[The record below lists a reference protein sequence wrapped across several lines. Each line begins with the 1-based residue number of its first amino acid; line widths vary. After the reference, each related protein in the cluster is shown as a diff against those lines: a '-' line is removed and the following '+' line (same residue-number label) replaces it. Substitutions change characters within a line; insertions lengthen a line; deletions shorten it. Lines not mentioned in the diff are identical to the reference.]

1 MGLRRQDNCG
11 ILYTREVRQMRHFG
25 YACINMGFSSRPKS
39 KRITTNRSM
48 IRRTFDE
55 RGIKYAS
62 ELALQNIQDLHTIL
76 QWNLENDIYFYR
88 LSSNIFPWAS
98 EYDMEDLP
106 DYEQILEACQKV
118 GNFAQQHNM
127 RLTSHPGPFNKLASP
142 KERVFNIAKTDL
154 TVHADVFD
162 MIGLP
167 RTPYAKLNIHVGA
180 AYGDKPF
187 ALDNFCRNFE
197 RLPESVRSRL
207 TVENDDRQSLYSTQ
221 ELYDGVYKR
230 IGIPI
235 VFDYH
240 HHRLHPGGLTERQAL
255 ELALSTW
262 PSDIVPVVHYAESRS
277 IEYGNPKIKPQA
289 HSDYVYNFLDH
300 YGKTFD
306 VMIEAKHKELAL
318 LKYRNMLVGGF
329 DANTKQN

>member
-1 MGLRRQDNCG
+1 
-11 ILYTREVRQMRHFG
+11 
-25 YACINMGFSSRPKS
+25 MGFSNRPKS
-39 KRITTNRSM
+39 QRITTNRTM
-48 IRRTFDE
+48 IKRTFFE
-55 RGIKYAS
+55 KGIGYAS
-62 ELALQNIQDLHTIL
+62 ELALQNVRDLYKIL

-88 LSSNIFPWAS
+88 LSSDIIPWAS
-98 EYDMEDLP
+98 EYEMEELP
-106 DYEQILEACQKV
+106 DYNQILAACLKA
-118 GNFAQQHNM
+118 GNFAREHGM

-142 KERVFNIAKTDL
+142 KERVFQLTYKDL
-154 TVHADVFD
+154 KVHGDLFD

-197 RLPESVRSRL
+197 RLPENVRSRL
-207 TVENDDRQSLYSTQ
+207 TVENDDKTSLYSTL
-221 ELYDGVYKR
+221 ELYEGVYKR

-240 HHRLHPGGLTERQAL
+240 HHMLHPGGQTEQEAL

-262 PSDIVPVVHYAESRS
+262 GDIKPVVHYAESRS
-277 IEYGNPKIKPQA
+277 IEHNNPKIKPQA
-289 HSDYVYNFLDH
+289 HSDMIRNPFDD
-300 YGKTFD
+300 YGNEFD

-318 LKYRNMLVGGF
+318 LEYRDIMN
-329 DANTKQN
+329 KQRIAV

>member
-1 MGLRRQDNCG
+1 MKN
-11 ILYTREVRQMRHFG
+11 FG
-25 YACINMGFSSRPKS
+25 YACINMGFSTRPKS

-48 IRRTFDE
+48 IKRTFLE
-55 RGIKYAS
+55 KGIGYAS
-62 ELALQNIQDLHTIL
+62 ELALQNVKDLHTIL
-76 QWNLENDIYFYR
+76 EWNLENDIYFYR
-88 LSSNIFPWAS
+88 LSSDIIPWAS
-98 EYDMEDLP
+98 EYDLTELP
-106 DYEQILEACQKV
+106 DYEEIKQVCEAV
-118 GNFAQQHNM
+118 GNFAHQHGM

-142 KERVFNIAKTDL
+142 KERVYQLTEKDL
-154 TVHADVFD
+154 TVHADLFD
-162 MIGLP
+162 LIGLP

-207 TVENDDRQSLYSTQ
+207 TVENDDKESLYSTL
-221 ELYDGVYKR
+221 ELYEGVYKR

-240 HHRLHPGGLTERQAL
+240 HHMLHPGGQTEQEAL

-262 PSDIVPVVHYAESRS
+262 GDIKPVVHYAESRS
-277 IEYGNPKIKPQA
+277 LEYNNPKIKPQA
-289 HSDYVYNFLDH
+289 HSDRVIRPFDD
-300 YGKTFD
+300 YGHDLD

-318 LKYRNMLVGGF
+318 LEYRDIINKEMRVV
-329 DANTKQN
+329 A

>member
-1 MGLRRQDNCG
+1 MKN
-11 ILYTREVRQMRHFG
+11 YG

-39 KRITTNRSM
+39 KRITTNRTM
-48 IRRTFDE
+48 IKRTFKE

-62 ELALQNIQDLHTIL
+62 ELAIQNMQDLRKIL
-76 QWNLENDIYFYR
+76 EWNLDNDIYFYR
-88 LSSNIFPWAS
+88 ISSDIIPWAS
-98 EYDMEDLP
+98 EYDLEDMP
-106 DYEQILEACQKV
+106 NYEDIKHAALVA
-118 GNFAQQHNM
+118 GDFARQHNM

-142 KERVFNIAKTDL
+142 KERVFNLTAKDL
-154 TVHADVFD
+154 TVHADMFD
-162 MIGLP
+162 LIGLP

-207 TVENDDRQSLYSTQ
+207 TVENDDKPSLYSTK

-240 HHRLHPGGLTERQAL
+240 HHMLHPGDQTEQEAL

-262 PSDIVPVVHYAESRS
+262 GDIKPVVHYAESRS
-277 IEYGNPKIKPQA
+277 LEHDNPRIRPQA
-289 HSDYVYNFLDH
+289 HSARVVRPFDDYGHDL
-300 YGKTFD
+300 D

-318 LKYRNMLVGGF
+318 LEYRDVINADLKV
-329 DANTKQN
+329 AV

>member
-1 MGLRRQDNCG
+1 
-11 ILYTREVRQMRHFG
+11 MRNYG
-25 YACINMGFSSRPKS
+25 YACINMGFSNRPKS
-39 KRITTNRSM
+39 QRITTNRTM
-48 IRRTFDE
+48 IKRTFFE
-55 RGIKYAS
+55 KGIGYAS
-62 ELALQNIQDLHTIL
+62 ELALQNVRDLYKIL

-88 LSSNIFPWAS
+88 LSSDIIPWAS
-98 EYDMEDLP
+98 EYEMEELP
-106 DYEQILEACQKV
+106 DYNQILAACLKA
-118 GNFAQQHNM
+118 GNFAREHGM

-142 KERVFNIAKTDL
+142 KERVFQLTYKDL
-154 TVHADVFD
+154 KVHGDLFD

-197 RLPESVRSRL
+197 RLPENVRSRL
-207 TVENDDRQSLYSTQ
+207 TVENDDKTSLYSTL
-221 ELYDGVYKR
+221 ELYEGVYKR

-240 HHRLHPGGLTERQAL
+240 HHMLHPGGQTEQEAL

-262 PSDIVPVVHYAESRS
+262 GDIKPVVHYAESRS
-277 IEYGNPKIKPQA
+277 IEHNNPKIKPQA
-289 HSDYVYNFLDH
+289 HSDMIRNPFDD
-300 YGKTFD
+300 YGNEFD

-318 LKYRNMLVGGF
+318 LEYRDIMN
-329 DANTKQN
+329 KQRIAV

>member
-1 MGLRRQDNCG
+1 
-11 ILYTREVRQMRHFG
+11 MRNYG

-39 KRITTNRSM
+39 KRITTNRTM
-48 IRRTFDE
+48 IKRTFHE
-55 RGIKYAS
+55 KGIGYAS
-62 ELALQNIQDLHTIL
+62 ELALQNVRDLYKIL

-88 LSSNIFPWAS
+88 LSSDIIPWAS
-98 EYDMEDLP
+98 EYEMEELP
-106 DYEQILEACQKV
+106 DYNQILAACLKA
-118 GNFAQQHNM
+118 GNFAREHGM

-142 KERVFNIAKTDL
+142 KERVFQLTYKDL
-154 TVHADVFD
+154 KVHGDLFD

-197 RLPESVRSRL
+197 RLPENVRSRL
-207 TVENDDRQSLYSTQ
+207 TVENDDKTSLYSTL
-221 ELYDGVYKR
+221 ELYEGVYKR

-240 HHRLHPGGLTERQAL
+240 HHMLHPGGQTEQEAL

-262 PSDIVPVVHYAESRS
+262 GDIKPVVHYAESRS
-277 IEYGNPKIKPQA
+277 IEHNNPKIKPQA
-289 HSDYVYNFLDH
+289 HSDMIRNPFDD
-300 YGKTFD
+300 YGNEFD

-318 LKYRNMLVGGF
+318 LEYRDIMN
-329 DANTKQN
+329 KQRIAV

>member
-1 MGLRRQDNCG
+1 MKN
-11 ILYTREVRQMRHFG
+11 YG
-25 YACINMGFSSRPKS
+25 YACINMGYSNLPKS
-39 KRITTNRSM
+39 KRITTNRTM
-48 IRRTFDE
+48 IKRTFLD
-55 RGIKYAS
+55 RGIGYAS
-62 ELALQNIQDLHTIL
+62 ELALQNVRDLYKIL
-76 QWNLENDIYFYR
+76 EWNLENDIYFYR
-88 LSSNIFPWAS
+88 LSSDIVPWAS
-98 EYDMEDLP
+98 EYQMEDLP
-106 DYEQILEACQKV
+106 DYNLILAACMKA
-118 GNFAQQHNM
+118 GNFAKEHGM

-142 KERVFNIAKTDL
+142 KERVYQLTAKDL
-154 TVHADVFD
+154 KVHADLFD

-207 TVENDDRQSLYSTQ
+207 TVENDDKPSLYSTK

-240 HHRLHPGGLTERQAL
+240 HHMLHPGGQSEQEAL

-262 PSDIVPVVHYAESRS
+262 GDIKPVVHYAESRS
-277 IEYGNPKIKPQA
+277 LEQNNPKIKPQA
-289 HSDYVYNFLDH
+289 HSDYVIRPFDD
-300 YGKTFD
+300 YGHDLD

-318 LKYRNMLVGGF
+318 LQYRDILKERSV
-329 DANTKQN
+329 A

>member
-1 MGLRRQDNCG
+1 
-11 ILYTREVRQMRHFG
+11 
-25 YACINMGFSSRPKS
+25 
-39 KRITTNRSM
+39 NRTM
-48 IRRTFDE
+48 IKRTFFE
-55 RGIKYAS
+55 KGIGYAS
-62 ELALQNIQDLHTIL
+62 ELALQNVRDLYKIL

-88 LSSNIFPWAS
+88 LSSDIIPWAS
-98 EYDMEDLP
+98 EYEMEELP
-106 DYEQILEACQKV
+106 DYNQILAACLKA
-118 GNFAQQHNM
+118 GNFAREHGM

-142 KERVFNIAKTDL
+142 KERVFQLTYKDL
-154 TVHADVFD
+154 KVHGDLFD

-197 RLPESVRSRL
+197 RLPENVRSRL
-207 TVENDDRQSLYSTQ
+207 TVENDDKTSLYSTL
-221 ELYDGVYKR
+221 ELYEGVYKR

-240 HHRLHPGGLTERQAL
+240 HHMLHPGGQTEQEAL

-262 PSDIVPVVHYAESRS
+262 GDIKPVVHYAESRS
-277 IEYGNPKIKPQA
+277 IEHNNPKIKPQA
-289 HSDYVYNFLDH
+289 HSDMIRNPFDD
-300 YGKTFD
+300 YGNEFD

-318 LKYRNMLVGGF
+318 LEYRDIMN
-329 DANTKQN
+329 KQRIAV